1 MTPQLSKY
9 SPQADGILE
18 DNAGGIDVLFLAL
31 LSCLGCLDIFFVLK
45 GIKEKSNNFCRDLVS
60 F

>member
-18 DNAGGIDVLFLAL
+18 DNAGGIDVLFLAVL
-31 LSCLGCLDIFFVLK
+31 PWLPRYLYRLK
-45 GIKEKSNNFCRDLVS
+45 GHKREVK
-60 F
+60 

>member
-18 DNAGGIDVLFLAL
+18 DNAGGIDVLFLA
-31 LSCLGCLDIFFVLK
+31 VLAW
-45 GIKEKSNNFCRDLVS
+45 LP
-60 F
+60 